1 MIGKSDT
8 ILLGLVGAIAWCLLE
23 QRNEYLLGIA
33 ANSKGSARES
43 SAAAVAAQQ
52 EGSKLL

>member
-8 ILLGLVGAIAWCLLE
+8 ILLGLVVAIDWCLLE
-23 QRNEYLLGIA
+23 QRNEYQLGIA
-33 ANSKGSARES
+33 ANSKDSARES